1 MRNYQILLPIAL
13 VSAALFAGCASVGNN
28 FDDSKVSQIKKGET
42 TEAELIQIFG
52 EPQNRNVNSEGRT
65 VLILTWTYAES
76 KVRGESFIPYAGAF
90 MGGHDTKSKSLTVTL
105 QDGKAMSFAS
115 SGGGM
120 GSRGMTQDV
129 PGK

>member
-52 EPQNRNVNSEGRT
+52 EPQNRTVNSEGRT
-65 VLILTWTYAES
+65 VLTWTYAES
-76 KVRGESFIPYAGAF
+76 KVRGESFIPYAGVF
-90 MGGHDTKSKSLTVTL
+90 VGGHDTKSKSLTVTL

-115 SGGGM
+115 GGGGL
-120 GSRGMTQDV
+120 GSRGTTQDV

>member
-1 MRNYQILLPIAL
+1 MKNYRILLPIAL

-42 TEAELIQIFG
+42 TEAELIQIIG
-52 EPQNRNVNSEGRT
+52 EPQNRTVNSEGRT
-65 VLILTWTYAES
+65 VVTWTYAES
-76 KVRGESFIPYAGAF
+76 QVRGESFIPYAGAF

-115 SGGGM
+115 SGGGI

-129 PGK
+129 PGN